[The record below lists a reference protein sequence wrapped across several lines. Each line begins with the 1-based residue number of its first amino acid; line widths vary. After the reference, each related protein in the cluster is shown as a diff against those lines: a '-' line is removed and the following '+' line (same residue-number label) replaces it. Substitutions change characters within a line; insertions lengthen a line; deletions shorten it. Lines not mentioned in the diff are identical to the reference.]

1 MEPKMLTDDMRMF
14 FIHVNDI
21 ENGVASGTFMNP
33 IQKEEI
39 PFHNLSDLVAKIDAM
54 LRDFKEQ
61 PMENFT
67 PHLEP
72 YLNHPFFSKRSRY
85 FFFIHIYYM
94 EYGDWQ
100 GSMRYSGCKK
110 AVLFR
115 GILEL
120 LRIMHEVMGAQ
131 GVPGILSSGYQTAP
145 ILKG

>member
-1 MEPKMLTDDMRMF
+1 MEPEMLTDDMRMF
-14 FIHVNDI
+14 FIHVDDI

-33 IQKEEI
+33 IRKEELS
-39 PFHNLSDLVAKIDAM
+39 FHNLSELISAIDGM
-54 LRDFKEQ
+54 LHDFKRQ
-61 PMENFT
+61 PMEDYT

-100 GSMRYSGCKK
+100 GSIRYSGCKK

-120 LRIMHEVMGAQ
+120 LRIMYEVMGTQ
-131 GVPGILSSGYQTAP
+131 GVPGVLHGRYKTAP
-145 ILKG
+145 IFKG